1 MTLYLSSDM
10 EGTAGIVDWAQ
21 CVGPG
26 AQYDEGRE
34 LLLAEVNAA
43 IEGAIAGGAT
53 NVVVNDSHSTM
64 HNLPPARLAGN
75 AEYISGPAKPLYM
88 MEGLDESFDAVFFV
102 SYHASAGT
110 NGVLSHTY
118 NPAAISRVRING
130 IVAGESGLGAL
141 VAQKYGVPVV
151 LITGDQYVGPEAE
164 PFCPGI
170 EAVEVKRSIS
180 RSAAA
185 SLHPHRACFAI
196 RAGAERA
203 LRRLTG
209 IGPPRIELP
218 ATLEIEFRTED
229 MADAVDGFER
239 TAARTVVARDDDPLR
254 LFRMFLKANAA
265 TRPLSQ
271 IR

>member
-1 MTLYLSSDM
+1 MRIYLSSDM

-53 NVVVNDSHSTM
+53 EIVVNDSHSTM

-88 MEGLDESFDAVFFV
+88 MEGLDESFAAALFV

-110 NGVLSHTY
+110 KGVLSHTY
-118 NPAAISRVRING
+118 NPAAISRVRLNG
-130 IVAGESGLGAL
+130 NVAGESGLNAL
-141 VAQKYGVPVV
+141 VAQKYGIPIV
-151 LITGDQYVGPEAE
+151 LITGDQFVGPELE
-164 PFCPGI
+164 PFCPGV
-170 EAVEVKRSIS
+170 EAVQVKRSIS
-180 RSAAA
+180 RTAAA
-185 SLHPHRACFAI
+185 SLHPDNARAAI

-203 LRRLTG
+203 LRRIAE

-229 MADAVDGFER
+229 MADAVDGFDR
-239 TAARTVVARDDDPLR
+239 AGDRTVRTTDDDPLR
-254 LFRMFLKANAA
+254 LFRTFLKANAA
-265 TRPLSQ
+265 TRPLAQ
-271 IR
+271 VR